1 MLLSR
6 LLANFTRG
14 ESDSLRKAMGK
25 KLKDKLDELKPQFIS
40 GGQSNGHDPKVL
52 EKIWADWEKFAS
64 YAFNKSHATCYSWI
78 AYQTAYLKANFPSEY
93 MAALLSRNLAD
104 IKTLSFYMNEC
115 TRMKIKVLVPD
126 INESMERFAAN
137 DAGDIRFGLVAIKGV
152 GEAAVRS
159 IIDER
164 QKNGRFTD
172 IYDLFKRLNYSTVNR
187 KSIENIALAG
197 GLDEIS
203 QFHRCR
209 FFEISTNNLTFIEL
223 LIRYGQR
230 CQQEQQNAQQSL
242 FGGEGGVVDIEKPT
256 APISEEWSQV
266 ETLKREREIIGLF
279 LSAHPL
285 DEYSIIIDNFCN
297 AQVSELSMLESFRDK
312 DVTVAGMVIDEQ
324 HMMSKGGKP
333 FGKFTLEDYEGSHE
347 FMLFGK
353 DYENFR
359 KYLYKDYFLFVKG
372 RVEPR
377 RYNENMLNFNI
388 KSIMQLSEY
397 RDKMIKSITFE
408 VDINHINDQFIKYM
422 EELTLH
428 KRGTPKGSIA
438 VKFRIYDSKSG
449 VAIDMVSRD
458 KTITLN
464 KELIDKLNTDNIEY
478 KIS

>member
-6 LLANFTRG
+6 LLGNFTRG

-25 KLKDKLDELKPQFIS
+25 KLRDKLDELKPQFVK
-40 GGQSNGHDPKVL
+40 GGESNGHKPEVL
-52 EKIWADWEKFAS
+52 EKIWGDWEKFAS

-78 AYQTAYLKANFPSEY
+78 AYQTAYLKANYPSEY

-137 DAGDIRFGLVAIKGV
+137 SAGDVRFGLVAIKGV

-159 IIDER
+159 IIEER
-164 QKNGRFTD
+164 KKNGRFTD
-172 IYDLFKRLNYSTVNR
+172 IYDLFKRLNYSAVNR

-203 QFHRCR
+203 KFHRSK
-209 FFEISTNNLTFIEL
+209 FFEVGMNNLTFIEL

-242 FGGEGGVVDIEKPT
+242 FGGFGEAADIEMPQPPV
-256 APISEEWSQV
+256 AEEWSQLV
-266 ETLKREREIIGLF
+266 TLKKERDIIGLF

-285 DEYSIIIDNFCN
+285 DEYSVIINNFCN
-297 AQVSELSMLESFRDK
+297 AQVSELAALEDFRDK
-312 DVTVAGMVIDEQ
+312 DVTIAGMVTDEQ

-359 KYLYKDYFLFVKG
+359 KYIYKDYFLFVKG

-388 KSIMQLSEY
+388 KSMVQLSEY
-397 RDKMIKSITFE
+397 RDKMIKNITLNVE
-408 VDINHINDQFIKYM
+408 VRQINDKLMDTIDEFLK
-422 EELTLH
+422 
-428 KRGTPKGSIA
+428 TPKGEKKGSTS
-438 VKFRIYDSKSG
+438 VRFMIYDAQSG
-449 VAIDMVSRD
+449 VTIDMVSRD
-458 KTITLN
+458 STVTLT
-464 KELIDKLNTDNIEY
+464 KGFIEKLDNSNIEY